1 MKQVRE
7 VSYDIGDCFD
17 DVNHRLG
24 REPRG
29 SGALVY
35 FRKKWY
41 LLTTLYAR
49 RCIATEIRNLKVR
62 AQHVSDR
69 RTRYGVENLTDKDGG
84 DGGAD
89 NGDPTDRLTPPLEL
103 IGTKKPVGVEHAIA
117 GLGGW
122 FEEAKRDTQAHKKFL
137 AIYGFGGLGKT
148 TLAEELYTKFGDDYD
163 CRASVQASQKFNLV
177 MLLRSL
183 VNQFQ
188 EQQAGAS
195 QHVSHDKIEELGQK
209 GLKDMLGDQLKNK
222 RYFIFID
229 DIWSVSAWEDI
240 NDSLPEKN
248 ASSPKTNGAIMVTT
262 RFKSVAVACC
272 RRNGRLHEH
281 KKLPDENSYKLFRQI
296 ISDFSDSP
304 IKAAPDGQITFASV
318 NLTGDERALLK
329 KCGGLPLAII
339 VVSGLVASKL
349 RSGTTSKTLDEHLQE
364 VNKALSGGLGTHLS
378 TEGVKTILN
387 QCYNDLPADL
397 KTCLLYL
404 SMFPKGIFISRKR
417 LIRRWIAE
425 GFIIEKHGRTVEE
438 VAEDYFSELINRNLI
453 RAVNNSSNGKVKNY
467 QIHDMVLEYIVA
479 KSSDENFITVVG
491 GHWQTP
497 FPSYKG
503 TETVRPQK
511 RPRRKKDGG
520 EDEAVT
526 CSVPDGI

>member
-222 RYFIFID
+222 RY
-229 DIWSVSAWEDI
+229 V
-240 NDSLPEKN
+240 
-248 ASSPKTNGAIMVTT
+248 
-262 RFKSVAVACC
+262 
-272 RRNGRLHEH
+272 
-281 KKLPDENSYKLFRQI
+281 
-296 ISDFSDSP
+296 
-304 IKAAPDGQITFASV
+304 
-318 NLTGDERALLK
+318 
-329 KCGGLPLAII
+329 
-339 VVSGLVASKL
+339 
-349 RSGTTSKTLDEHLQE
+349 
-364 VNKALSGGLGTHLS
+364 
-378 TEGVKTILN
+378 
-387 QCYNDLPADL
+387 
-397 KTCLLYL
+397 LYL
-404 SMFPKGIFISRKR
+404 HR
-417 LIRRWIAE
+417 
-425 GFIIEKHGRTVEE
+425 
-438 VAEDYFSELINRNLI
+438 
-453 RAVNNSSNGKVKNY
+453 
-467 QIHDMVLEYIVA
+467 
-479 KSSDENFITVVG
+479 
-491 GHWQTP
+491 
-497 FPSYKG
+497 
-503 TETVRPQK
+503 
-511 RPRRKKDGG
+511 
-520 EDEAVT
+520 
-526 CSVPDGI
+526 